1 MNPMAE
7 PINKA
12 DAHPSESEAFIPTK
26 NPIFYAIITIIMFSF
41 LKSMFSTNDVSP
53 EEFQTMIQDQ
63 PGLVI
68 DVRTRGEYDAGHLSI
83 TDKQLDIMT
92 GEFQRAISDMDKS
105 ATYYLYCRT
114 GNRSG
119 QAASMMRQSG
129 FEKVYN
135 IGGFGDLAAAGLETK
150 TSF

>member
-1 MNPMAE
+1 MPMNTNMQDEGDGVNPLSSSRL
-7 PINKA
+7 K
-12 DAHPSESEAFIPTK
+12 T
-26 NPIFYAIITIIMFSF
+26 PIFYAIITIIMFSF
-41 LKSMFSTNDVSP
+41 LKSMFSSNDVSP
-53 EEFQTMIQDQ
+53 EEFQSMMQDQ
-63 PGLVI
+63 PGVVI
-68 DVRTRGEYDAGHLSI
+68 DVRTRGEYDAGHLTI
-83 TDKQLDIMT
+83 TDKQLDIMN
-92 GEFQRAISDMDKS
+92 GDFQRAIADMDKS

-129 FEKVYN
+129 FENVHN